1 MTDLDVK
8 IRQLVGE
15 YGYGLVYNA
24 LDKEMKESYKFL
36 HGLNG
41 SEKKNWLVDS
51 GVGEELVEVGED
63 RKKVVAEVSGVR
75 TTEVSGNRK
84 EAEVSGNRKEA
95 EVSGVR
101 ITEVS
106 GNRKE
111 SEIEETSI
119 RVQKTEDNN
128 HISSS
133 SGDSEDEKIFFSN
146 GGSEGKKK
154 GVMRAIMKKKVTGQ
168 AVQSVVESVVKSE
181 VETNNYVDKPKF
193 DKQEHI
199 TAIEKKYAELKGKG
213 INPESLLSKENLEK
227 WLNEGMSYM
236 RISREKVGLA
246 DKIVSEY
253 AKKYNLKST
262 ITKLKE
268 QKKNSS

>member
-8 IRQLVGE
+8 IRQVVGE

-84 EAEVSGNRKEA
+84 EAEVSG
-95 EVSGVR
+95 VR

-119 RVQKTEDNN
+119 RVQNTEDNN

-133 SGDSEDEKIFFSN
+133 SGGSEDEKIFFSN

-168 AVQSVVESVVKSE
+168 AVQSVVESVESVVKSE

-268 QKKNSS
+268 QKKKNSS

>member
-84 EAEVSGNRKEA
+84 EAEVSG
-95 EVSGVR
+95 VR

-119 RVQKTEDNN
+119 RVQNTEDNN

-133 SGDSEDEKIFFSN
+133 SGGSEDEKIFFSN

-168 AVQSVVESVVKSE
+168 AVQSVVESVE
-181 VETNNYVDKPKF
+181 
-193 DKQEHI
+193 
-199 TAIEKKYAELKGKG
+199 
-213 INPESLLSKENLEK
+213 
-227 WLNEGMSYM
+227 
-236 RISREKVGLA
+236 
-246 DKIVSEY
+246 
-253 AKKYNLKST
+253 
-262 ITKLKE
+262 
-268 QKKNSS
+268 